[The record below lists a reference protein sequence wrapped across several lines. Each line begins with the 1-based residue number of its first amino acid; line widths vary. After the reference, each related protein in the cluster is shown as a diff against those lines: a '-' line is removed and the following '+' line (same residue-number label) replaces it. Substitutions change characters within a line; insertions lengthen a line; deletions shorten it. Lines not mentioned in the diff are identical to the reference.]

1 MLDNLTLV
9 DRCKLKW
16 NLAIS
21 TEFALQYIKQD
32 SRRRIVLC
40 GDTLATIVFVQ

>member
-21 TEFALQYIKQD
+21 TEFALQYIKQQTAQTAD
-32 SRRRIVLC
+32 DVLFC
-40 GDTLATIVFVQ
+40 VEIP